1 MNHLEE
7 LEMKWDASKIIFLMP
22 IVILGM
28 FAILTLVLFQSVTS
42 SLPNDCTSYAQDWKV
57 QICKD
62 SKQTAIQVPLTMALI
77 CLGMIGFRELMK
89 RTYYKELF
97 A

>member
-28 FAILTLVLFQSVTS
+28 FAILTFVLFQSVTS
-42 SLPNDCTSYAQDWKV
+42 RLPDDCTSYTQDWKV
-57 QICKD
+57 QICND
-62 SKQTAIQVPLTMALI
+62 SKQTAIGVPLTMILA
-77 CLGMIGFRELMK
+77 CLGCIGFRELMK